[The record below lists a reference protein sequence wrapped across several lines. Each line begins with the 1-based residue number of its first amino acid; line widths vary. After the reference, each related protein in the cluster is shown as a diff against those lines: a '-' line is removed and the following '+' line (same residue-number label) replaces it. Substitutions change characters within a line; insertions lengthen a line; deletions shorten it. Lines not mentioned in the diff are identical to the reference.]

1 MSRASVDSPLPR
13 RILIYGVAG
22 TGKSTAAAR
31 LSRITGIPWHSS
43 DDEIGWLP
51 ASEAPWTNRT
61 DEDMRAIAE
70 DIVARQEWILDSAY
84 RQFREPALAR
94 AELVVGLDYSRVF
107 SFGRLV
113 RRTFLRVKDRTP
125 ACNGN
130 IETLR
135 RALSNDSILLWHFR
149 SFPGKRARIRAWAD
163 DPSAPPVLVFRKATE
178 LDRWLE
184 AQAALSSPH
193 PETHDGGRTVASD
206 DDRAPSHDGR

>member
-31 LSRITGIPWHSS
+31 LSRIAGIPWHSV

-61 DEDMRAIAE
+61 DEDMKAIAE
-70 DIVARQEWILDSAY
+70 DIVARDEWILDSAY
-84 RQFREPALAR
+84 RQFRDAALAR
-94 AELVVGLDYSRVF
+94 VELVIGLDYSRVF

-125 ACNGN
+125 ACSGN
-130 IETLR
+130 TETLGR
-135 RALSNDSILLWHFR
+135 VLSTDSILLWHFR
-149 SFPGKRARIRAWAD
+149 SFPGKRERIRAWAD
-163 DPSAPPVLVFRKATE
+163 DPSAPPVLVFRKAAE
-178 LDRWLE
+178 LDRWLK
-184 AQAALSSPH
+184 AQAALASPR
-193 PETHDGGRTVASD
+193 PETHDGDRTVASD
-206 DDRAPSHDGR
+206 SAQAPSHDGR

>member
-31 LSRITGIPWHSS
+31 LSRIAGIPWHSA

-51 ASEAPWTNRT
+51 ASEAPWTNPS
-61 DEDMRAIAE
+61 DDDMRAIAE
-70 DIVARQEWILDSAY
+70 DIVARDEWILDSAY
-84 RQFREPALAR
+84 RQFRDAALAR
-94 AELVVGLDYSRVF
+94 VELVIGLDYSRVF
-107 SFGRLV
+107 SFGRLL
-113 RRTFLRVKDRTP
+113 RRTFLRIKDRTP

-130 IETLR
+130 IETLGR
-135 RALSNDSILLWHFR
+135 VLSNDSILLWHFR

-163 DPSAPPVLVFRKATE
+163 DPSAPPVLVFRKASE

-184 AQAALSSPH
+184 AQAARFSPR
-193 PETHDGGRTVASD
+193 PEIPDGGRSD
-206 DDRAPSHDGR
+206 ARDGAQAPSHDGR

>member
-1 MSRASVDSPLPR
+1 MSRASVDFPLPR

-51 ASEAPWTNRT
+51 ASEAPWANRT

-70 DIVARQEWILDSAY
+70 DIVACDEWILDSAY
-84 RQFREPALAR
+84 RQFRDAALAR
-94 AELVVGLDYSRVF
+94 VELVVGLDYSRLF

-135 RALSNDSILLWHFR
+135 QTFSNDSILLWHFR
-149 SFPGKRARIRAWAD
+149 SFPGKRARIHAWAD
-163 DPSAPPVLVFRKATE
+163 DPSAPPVLVFRKAAE

-184 AQAALSSPH
+184 AQAAPSSRR
-193 PETHDGGRTVASD
+193 PETHDGE
-206 DDRAPSHDGR
+206 RAPSYDGR

>member
-31 LSRITGIPWHSS
+31 LSRITGIPWHSV

-61 DEDMRAIAE
+61 EEDMKAIAE
-70 DIVARQEWILDSAY
+70 DIAARDEWILDSAY
-84 RQFREPALAR
+84 RQFREPVLAR
-94 AELVVGLDYSRVF
+94 VELVVGLDYSRVF

-125 ACNGN
+125 ACSGN

-163 DPSAPPVLVFRKATE
+163 DPSAPPVLVFRKSAE
-178 LDRWLE
+178 LDRWLD
-184 AQAALSSPH
+184 AQAGLASRR
-193 PETHDGGRTVASD
+193 PETPDGDWTVASD
-206 DDRAPSHDGR
+206 GAQASSHDGR

>member
-13 RILIYGVAG
+13 RILIYGVTG

-31 LSRITGIPWHSS
+31 LSRITGIPWHSA

-51 ASEAPWTNRT
+51 ASEAPWTNPS
-61 DEDMRAIAE
+61 DDDMRAIAE
-70 DIVARQEWILDSAY
+70 DIVARDEWILDSAY
-84 RQFREPALAR
+84 RQFRDAALAR
-94 AELVVGLDYSRVF
+94 VELVVGLDYSRLF
-107 SFGRLV
+107 SFGRLL

-130 IETLR
+130 TETLGR
-135 RALSNDSILLWHFR
+135 VLSNDSILLWHFR

-163 DPSAPPVLVFRKATE
+163 DPSAPPVLVFRKASE

-184 AQAALSSPH
+184 AQAACFSPR
-193 PETHDGGRTVASD
+193 PETPDGGRSD
-206 DDRAPSHDGR
+206 ARDGAQTPSRDGR